1 MYLSYHILTDI
12 SCDTC
17 HFSNTYS
24 GSTVGSDPSM
34 CTTPCTGDSTQICG
48 GSGSWKDDF
57 MLGKKDCVTPGTIDK
72 YSEHLICIKGN
83 SRKIRNSIESL
94 TEYCFLFYLSG
105 LNISE
110 LYLRCYIDSA
120 DRDINDA
127 ETKSE
132 LMLTTIRCLAFC
144 QGLEYTIAATQVAP
158 K

>member
-1 MYLSYHILTDI
+1 M
-12 SCDTC
+12 
-17 HFSNTYS
+17 
-24 GSTVGSDPSM
+24 GSDPSM

-48 GSGSWKDDF
+48 GSGSWKDVF

-110 LYLRCYIDSA
+110 LS
-120 DRDINDA
+120 
-127 ETKSE
+127 SG
-132 LMLTTIRCLAFC
+132 MLH
-144 QGLEYTIAATQVAP
+144 
-158 K
+158 